1 MNDRPHLS
9 PNLQT
14 KMLKRKSRSEMELLN
29 TLLVEHSLA
38 ALGSPGKIEQLRVRC
53 GWSWLWEWA
62 CPFLR
67 PMWSNR
73 PHYDPRRRISFKG
86 TKWGALNRTH
96 SDSE

>member
-38 ALGSPGKIEQLRVRC
+38 ALGSPVKIEQLRVRC

-62 CPFLR
+62 IRACPFLR
-67 PMWSNR
+67 SLWSN
-73 PHYDPRRRISFKG
+73 YMTDPRRRISLKG
-86 TKWGALNRTH
+86 TLSCEMGCL
-96 SDSE
+96 S